1 MRAPPSIHYCQER
14 VLPDDAH
21 PCPGHFIPADAPP
34 VGGRMISFDLLL
46 PVEKVIRPFHRVR
59 FDGSRR
65 RPARFLPVQQVL
77 QTVANRSIHLS
88 VLSSHIRLAGFQT
101 SEASNGRVPK
111 SCGAFPKVCGGFIN
125 VGC

>member
-1 MRAPPSIHYCQER
+1 MRALPSIHYCQKGA
-14 VLPDDAH
+14 LPDDAH

-46 PVEKVIRPFHRVR
+46 PVEKVIRPFHHLR

-65 RPARFLPVQQVL
+65 RPAHFLPVQQAS
-77 QTVANRSIHLS
+77 QFFADRSIHLS
-88 VLSSHIRLAGFQT
+88 VLSSLIRLAGFQT